1 MIPVVLQAEPDDFEV
16 EVRQKG
22 HNWLKKK
29 GIALNAPPPKA
40 SDLPNYWTHSNY
52 SLWESYSGVC
62 AYLAIYFEWVTG
74 ASSTDHFV
82 AKSHNAGDA
91 YEWGNYRLST
101 LGANRNKNDFDDVL
115 DPISLQPDTFVI
127 NFASGEISP
136 NYAKYAKGSPYALQ
150 AELTLSRLKLDS
162 PEHRKMRTR
171 HFTDYHLED
180 CSLRYLEK
188 HSPFV
193 YAEIIRQG
201 LTR

>member
-1 MIPVVLQAEPDDFEV
+1 MIPVVLQAEPDDFDA

-22 HNWLKKK
+22 HNWLSKK
-29 GIALNAPPPKA
+29 GIALSAPPPNA
-40 SDLPNYWTHSNY
+40 SKLPNYWAHSNY
-52 SLWESYSGVC
+52 SLWESYGGVC

-91 YEWGNYRLST
+91 YEWNNYRLSS
-101 LGANRNKNDFDDVL
+101 LGPNRNKNDFDDVL

-127 NFASGEISP
+127 NFVSGEIIP
-136 NYAKYAKGSPYALQ
+136 NYAKYPQGSLYATQ
-150 AELTLSRLKLDS
+150 AESTISRLKLDS
-162 PEHRKMRTR
+162 PEHRRMRIR
-171 HFTDYHLED
+171 HFTDYYLED
-180 CSLRYLEK
+180 CSLRHLEK

-193 YAEIIRQG
+193 YAEIVRQG

>member
-1 MIPVVLQAEPDDFEV
+1 MIPVALQAEPDDFDV
-16 EVRQKG
+16 RVRQRG
-22 HNWLKKK
+22 HSWLSEK

-40 SDLPNYWTHSNY
+40 ADLPRYWAHSNY
-52 SLWESYSGVC
+52 ALWECYGGTC
-62 AYLAIYFEWVTG
+62 AYLAIYFEWATG

-91 YEWGNYRLST
+91 YEWNNYRLST

-115 DPISLQPDTFVI
+115 DPISLQQNTFVI

-136 NYAKYAKGSPYALQ
+136 NYALYPKGSPYATQ
-150 AELTLSRLKLDS
+150 AESTISRLKLDS

-171 HFTDYHLED
+171 HFDEYLSED
-180 CSLRYLEK
+180 CSLRHLEK
-188 HSPFV
+188 YSPFV
-193 YAEIIRQG
+193 YAEIVRQG